1 MMDKLV
7 RDLVPEQLGAKGVTA
22 RVSRYD
28 DPAFLEALRA
38 KLVEE
43 SVEYYAAAD
52 DEAAVAELAD
62 LMEVVL
68 ALAEM
73 HGADAAALDE
83 ARRAKL
89 AARGAT
95 RALPHPWPPVAPEPG
110 RAPAC
115 PSSAR
120 STQAAHITPLTTR
133 GAACPR

>member
-7 RDLVPEQLGAKGVTA
+7 RDLVPEQLAARGVAA
-22 RVSRYD
+22 RASRYD

-52 DEAAVAELAD
+52 DEEAVAELAD

-89 AARGAT
+89 AARGGFHERFRLVT
-95 RALPHPWPPVAPEPG
+95 DEP
-110 RAPAC
+110 
-115 PSSAR
+115 
-120 STQAAHITPLTTR
+120 
-133 GAACPR
+133 

>member
-7 RDLVPEQLGAKGVTA
+7 RDLVPEQLAARGVAA

-43 SVEYYAAAD
+43 GVEYYAAAD
-52 DEAAVAELAD
+52 DEEAVAELAD

-89 AARGAT
+89 AARGGFHERFRLVT
-95 RALPHPWPPVAPEPG
+95 DEP
-110 RAPAC
+110 
-115 PSSAR
+115 
-120 STQAAHITPLTTR
+120 
-133 GAACPR
+133 